1 MQLSTTITNWMLSIK
16 QPFLLP
22 CCYLWQASFTQLL
35 EVEMTLEQLLEQ
47 RYYIKSVIDDQAKI
61 LAEIDKA
68 IIELVEPPVEGATNA
83 VIGGYKVCVT
93 GKITR
98 TVNEELLQ
106 TAFNSGDL
114 PQEVAKYCF
123 KWKPSLDLRNYR
135 HAIKE
140 QPLPTVE
147 ILKTIVT
154 EKPAKP
160 SIIVEPLNEQSISE
174 HSQHQSA

>member
-1 MQLSTTITNWMLSIK
+1 
-16 QPFLLP
+16 
-22 CCYLWQASFTQLL
+22 
-35 EVEMTLEQLLEQ
+35 MTLEQLLEQ
-47 RYYIKSVIDDQAKI
+47 RYYIKSVIDDQTKI

-68 IIELVEPPVEGATNA
+68 IIELVEPPIEGTANA
-83 VIGGYKVCVT
+83 AIGGYKVSVT

-114 PQEVAKYCF
+114 PQDVAKYCF

-140 QPLPTVE
+140 QPLQTVE

-154 EKPAKP
+154 EKSAKP
-160 SIIVEPLNEQSISE
+160 SITVEQLNEQSISDD
-174 HSQHQSA
+174 SQHQSA